1 MEESAFNAV
10 AAFVLTG
17 LTVGLVVYAVSIYN
31 GLVRLKHAV
40 SQAWSNIDVLLKQRH
55 DELPK
60 LVESCKQYKNF
71 EAETL
76 EKIINARTAAQQ
88 ARVAGNVKGVGQ
100 AETQLRAGLGNIFAV
115 AESYPDLKADGAFQ
129 QLLARISQLEEAIA
143 DRREFYNAAVNSNNV
158 RVEQF
163 PDALVARQFEFSP
176 AELLEFEASETKDHS
191 VATLFDPIQ

>member
-1 MEESAFNAV
+1 
-10 AAFVLTG
+10 
-17 LTVGLVVYAVSIYN
+17 VG
-31 GLVRLKHAV
+31 
-40 SQAWSNIDVLLKQRH
+40 
-55 DELPK
+55 E
-60 LVESCKQYKNF
+60 
-71 EAETL
+71 
-76 EKIINARTAAQQ
+76 
-88 ARVAGNVKGVGQ
+88 
-100 AETQLRAGLGNIFAV
+100 AETQLRAGLGSIFAV